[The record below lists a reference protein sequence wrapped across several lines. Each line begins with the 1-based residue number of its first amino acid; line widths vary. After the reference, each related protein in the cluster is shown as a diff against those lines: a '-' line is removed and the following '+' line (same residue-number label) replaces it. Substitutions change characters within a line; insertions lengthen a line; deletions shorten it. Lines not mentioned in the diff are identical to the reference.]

1 MFALIPAM
9 LLAAAC
15 SGKDRSADDELK
27 KDLALAASDGLGMA
41 PAPRTGIISAD
52 EIGPAATPKAQ
63 TRKAPRK
70 GTARP
75 RQAVIEPTVAEE
87 KATEVAL
94 EPAPTPTVI
103 AASPSPTTTD
113 PEPIPTPRPRP
124 IPVEV
129 PTGAGSGGASGD
141 GSGTGTG
148 DARGGGPDIGTVIGT
163 VIGVIIRGGMAG
175 EDHCDPRTDGR
186 RRRGPMVGGPS
197 PFPGTIIRGMPSI
210 PINPMVPRMG
220 VPVTRGGM
228 SVNERMP
235 ERTGGRMVMPRQ

>member
-1 MFALIPAM
+1 MTTRPGDLMRATAMFALIPAM

-87 KATEVAL
+87 KATEVAI

-124 IPVEV
+124 IPVDV

-141 GSGTGTG
+141 GSGAGTG
-148 DARGGGPDIGTVIGT
+148 DARGGGPDVGTVIGT

-175 EDHCDPRTDGR
+175 EDHCDPRTGR
-186 RRRGPMVGGPS
+186 RRRGGGGPGGS
-197 PFPGTIIRGMPSI
+197 PTLPGTIL
-210 PINPMVPRMG
+210 PRK
-220 VPVTRGGM
+220 PGG
-228 SVNERMP
+228 P
-235 ERTGGRMVMPRQ
+235 LTP